1 MQQSTYAAI
10 LAVLCLLPEASS
22 GEADPL
28 LGKWK
33 VVEFDGKEQ
42 PASNEQVFQ
51 FLKKGRIVVEMARTS
66 EDGRKETTRLEG
78 TYVTCRDANPNQ
90 MTIALTDMF
99 TGGRKMEGTDPIHGL
114 AIYKLEENRLTL
126 NMNEEVPLKFPADF
140 ELRGH
145 KSDLTVMARVGAGAA
160 SRSAL
165 MPTLRVSPGP
175 VRRGTTMQWIAS
187 YAVVGTPGKVI
198 EKWVLLKD
206 GKELFKPRRKV
217 IELRPG
223 GMESRID
230 FPFPSGDKVQAG
242 KYTVRLQAA
251 LATDEDESKLKFVRK
266 ECTFEAE

>member
-1 MQQSTYAAI
+1 MHYPTCAAVF
-10 LAVLCLLPEASS
+10 AVLCFLPGTST

-33 VVEFDGKEQ
+33 VVEFDGKAQ
-42 PASNEQVFQ
+42 PPGNVQITQ
-51 FLKKGRIVVEMARTS
+51 FLEKGRIVVEIERTA
-66 EDGRKETTRLEG
+66 EGGKKETTCLEG
-78 TYVTCRDANPNQ
+78 TYVTCKDANPKQ
-90 MTIALTDMF
+90 MTIALADMF
-99 TGGRKMEGTDPIHGL
+99 SGGRKVEGTDPIHGL
-114 AIYKLEENRLTL
+114 AIYKVEADRLTL

-140 ELRGH
+140 EVR
-145 KSDLTVMARVGAGAA
+145 KFESDLMVLERVGAGP
-160 SRSAL
+160 SSGSAL
-165 MPTLRVSPGP
+165 MPTLRVSPAP
-175 VRRGTTMQWIAS
+175 VKRGTTMQWIAS

-223 GMESRID
+223 AMESRVD

-242 KYTVRLQAA
+242 KYTIRLQAA
-251 LATDEDESKLKFVRK
+251 LATDQDESKLNFIQK